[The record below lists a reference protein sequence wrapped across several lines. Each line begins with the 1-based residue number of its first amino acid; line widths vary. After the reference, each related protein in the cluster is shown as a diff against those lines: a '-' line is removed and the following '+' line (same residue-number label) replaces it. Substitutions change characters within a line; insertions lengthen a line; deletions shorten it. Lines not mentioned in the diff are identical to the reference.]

1 MSKTRQVTY
10 SQALTELEE
19 IVARIE
25 SEEIDIDI
33 LAEKVKR
40 AAYLIQLCRG
50 KLRNTEDE
58 VKKSLSGLK
67 EPSEADAVTNFI
79 NDQEI

>member
-1 MSKTRQVTY
+1 MGKSRQLTY
-10 SQALTELEE
+10 SQALTELED

-40 AAYLIQLCRG
+40 AAYLIQFCRG
-50 KLRNTEDE
+50 KLRDTEEE
-58 VKKSLSGLK
+58 VKKSLSGIK
-67 EPSEADAVTNFI
+67 EASEPDEADSI
-79 NDQEI
+79 SEREI

>member
-50 KLRNTEDE
+50 KLRDTEEE
-58 VKKSLSGLK
+58 VKRSLSELK
-67 EPSEADAVTNFI
+67 ETSEPDDGTVTLNE
-79 NDQEI
+79 QEI

>member
-50 KLRNTEDE
+50 KLRDTEEE
-58 VKKSLSGLK
+58 VKRSLSELK
-67 EPSEADAVTNFI
+67 ETPEPDEGTVTLNE
-79 NDQEI
+79 QEI

>member
-50 KLRNTEDE
+50 KLRDTEEE
-58 VKKSLSGLK
+58 VKRSLLELK
-67 EPSEADAVTNFI
+67 ETSEPDDGTVTLNE
-79 NDQEI
+79 QEI